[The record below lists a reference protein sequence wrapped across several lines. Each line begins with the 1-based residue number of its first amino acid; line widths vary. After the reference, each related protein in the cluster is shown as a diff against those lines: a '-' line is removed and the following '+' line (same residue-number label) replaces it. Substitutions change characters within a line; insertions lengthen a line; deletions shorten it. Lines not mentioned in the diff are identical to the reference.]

1 MTVQKIKVLM
11 EVWKDM
17 STGKYQVLNLESGKH
32 SPSDKYGKPPSKFLF
47 YHSGY
52 THELS
57 GSSLPYENI
66 YSVQP
71 NKFDGYSQFPR
82 PLVKSSFN
90 TPYANTFLKEKI
102 KKLEKI
108 PTPLPHLSL
117 SVIVD
122 RSVNSPKLRKNFKY
136 SIEKFRQD
144 DQTIDQIKS
153 SFNKK
158 PQVEIVTIKELKNK
172 LNFEKINSKPFVPKI
187 YKEERRK
194 LKGFFMKEF
203 VTSGELFE
211 KEKSLTKITNSKYFE
226 KLKRFEMVDR
236 KNLEKRIEQR
246 VKRLD

>member
-1 MTVQKIKVLM
+1 MVLCHATKSNKKLLFFGLLLSWQKVL
-11 EVWKDM
+11 K
-17 STGKYQVLNLESGKH
+17 LNITN
-32 SPSDKYGKPPSKFLF
+32 D
-47 YHSGY
+47 
-52 THELS
+52 
-57 GSSLPYENI
+57 I
-66 YSVQP
+66 
-71 NKFDGYSQFPR
+71 
-82 PLVKSSFN
+82 
-90 TPYANTFLKEKI
+90 
-102 KKLEKI
+102 
-108 PTPLPHLSL
+108 
-117 SVIVD
+117 
-122 RSVNSPKLRKNFKY
+122 
-136 SIEKFRQD
+136 
-144 DQTIDQIKS
+144 TIDQIKS